1 MNRDP
6 VNAKSR
12 AWRVVMVD
20 DHPLVREAY
29 GAIIDA
35 QSDMTVLAS
44 LSDSASLNTVLRR
57 GGVDIVLLDLQ
68 LSDHDVDGIALIQR
82 LRARFPSTRILV
94 CSALDDPTTMPAVF
108 SAGAHGFLS
117 KRQPVEDTIAA
128 LYAVAGGR
136 RYVNGACYDGSNGSN
151 GIDRGMSIDA
161 QSAPPAR
168 MALTTKECDVLRC
181 CRQGLSPTKVAVK
194 LKRSV
199 KTVSGHKMTAFRK
212 LGYATEVE
220 MHYAWPRAK
229 DR

>member
-1 MNRDP
+1 MNGDP
-6 VNAKSR
+6 GNAKAR
-12 AWRVVMVD
+12 AWRVVLVD

-35 QSDMTVLAS
+35 HPDLTVLAS
-44 LSDSASLNTVLRR
+44 LADSASLTPVLRR

-68 LSDHDVDGIALIQR
+68 LSDDDVDGIALIQR
-82 LRARFPSTRILV
+82 LRVRFQSIRILV
-94 CSALDDPTTMPAVF
+94 CSALDDIVTTRAVF

-117 KRQPVEDTIAA
+117 KRQAVRDTIDA
-128 LYAVAGGR
+128 LYAVAAGK
-136 RYVNGACYDGSNGSN
+136 RYVTGATYDG
-151 GIDRGMSIDA
+151 RECA
-161 QSAPPAR
+161 AWQAPSDVAAPSPRA
-168 MALTTKECDVLRC
+168 ALTAKECDVLRC
-181 CRQGLSPTKVAVK
+181 CRQGLSPTKAAAK

-212 LGYATEVE
+212 LGYETEVA